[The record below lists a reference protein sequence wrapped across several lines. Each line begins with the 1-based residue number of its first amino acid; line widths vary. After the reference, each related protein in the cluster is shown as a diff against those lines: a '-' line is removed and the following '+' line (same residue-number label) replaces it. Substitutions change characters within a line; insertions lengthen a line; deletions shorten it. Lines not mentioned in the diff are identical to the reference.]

1 MAPTTRRTSRITPPP
16 THAEAH
22 EANTIK
28 KTRFF
33 TIYDKDHTS
42 RSLRSIAADANT
54 TEGTG
59 RRWLKQRGNMGS
71 LAYRHTRPMSK
82 KLGKPSKVTKSMC
95 KMLVNPA
102 KNPVRNQPYDAQIT
116 YHKIPFKRR

>member
-22 EANTIK
+22 EANTVK
-28 KTRFF
+28 ETRFF

-59 RRWLKQRGNMGS
+59 RRWLKQRENMGS

-82 KLGKPSKVTKSMC
+82 KLGKPSKVTVTARGIQARKEAYGSAFAR
-95 KMLVNPA
+95 LVGSSS
-102 KNPVRNQPYDAQIT
+102 
-116 YHKIPFKRR
+116 